1 MVLRFIFLFV
11 YILNTLSL
19 GGGLTFELE
28 HLFLFLS
35 LSELRGDLLNG
46 AFSTPVSSIYFAFL
60 ATRFDPFDPSVLKRK
75 RSIKWQ
81 KKKRKLKKQ
90 KKQEEER
97 KSVRETKSFFARRR
111 EIETLYRKSQA
122 NLLLY

>member
-60 ATRFDPFDPSVLKRK
+60 ATRFDPSV
-75 RSIKWQ
+75 
-81 KKKRKLKKQ
+81 
-90 KKQEEER
+90 
-97 KSVRETKSFFARRR
+97 FFHQS
-111 EIETLYRKSQA
+111 TLPF
-122 NLLLY
+122 LFFLFL